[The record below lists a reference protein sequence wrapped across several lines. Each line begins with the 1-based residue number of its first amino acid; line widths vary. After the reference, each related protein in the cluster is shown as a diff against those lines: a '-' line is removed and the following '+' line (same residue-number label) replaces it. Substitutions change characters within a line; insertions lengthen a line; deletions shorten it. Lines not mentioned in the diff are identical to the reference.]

1 MKNTILAFALL
12 LTTASITT
20 AQANESGIAT
30 AMHMP
35 DGQLQSH
42 MVRVYTNKNLGDIPA
57 TQISLRLFGTH
68 GMQNNEPV
76 AVPPIHPIA
85 MDNNHAW
92 EMKVREST
100 IQQHG
105 TLLLFDLADYPIPDY
120 MSAIRV
126 RPELSW
132 CGNDIDPIKA
142 DCYAIGER
150 EIYLANS
157 TGAYSWAAGTLIFL
171 ILLIGLMSANTHDK
185 AIHLICDARGK
196 ISLSRTQMALWT
208 LAIGGVVTAFGLAR
222 FEVPEIPVTLLAL
235 MGASLLTTGISY
247 NQSEERYSG
256 AKVESRWYDLIS
268 DGSSGTL
275 SLARAQM
282 VFWTVITLGIFVSKS
297 ILDGAL
303 WQVPVELVGLMG
315 MSQLAYLAPKLNKP
329 AAPAA
334 TSPPAAPAASD
345 SQ

>member
-1 MKNTILAFALL
+1 MNKTLLAFTLMLA
-12 LTTASITT
+12 TASITT
-20 AQANESGIAT
+20 ARADESGT
-30 AMHMP
+30 VTKMYMP

-42 MVRVYTNKNLGDIPA
+42 MVRVYTNKNLGDIPV

-68 GMQNNEPV
+68 GMQDN
-76 AVPPIHPIA
+76 VPSHAQPIHPIA
-85 MDNNHAW
+85 MDNNHSW
-92 EMKVREST
+92 EMKVRESS
-100 IQQHG
+100 IRQHG
-105 TLLLFDLADYPIPDY
+105 TLLLFDLADYPIPNY

-126 RPELSW
+126 LPELSW
-132 CGNDIDPIKA
+132 CNSKIRPDGE

-157 TGAYSWAAGTLIFL
+157 TGAYSWAAGSLLFL
-171 ILLIGLMSANTHDK
+171 ILLIGLMSTKTHDK

-196 ISLSRTQMALWT
+196 LSLSRTQMALWT

-222 FEVPEIPVTLLAL
+222 FEVPEIPGTLLAL

-256 AKVESRWYDLIS
+256 VKVESRWYDLIS

-315 MSQLAYLAPKLNKP
+315 MSQLAYLAPKLKSNVTP
-329 AAPAA
+329 APAVEIEN
-334 TSPPAAPAASD
+334 
-345 SQ
+345 Q